1 MTTGKKITGNYPDNL
16 NFPDNLIPNT
26 SQISELQKNLLNSGA
41 LDLVDHTDPFGRS
54 CKAYAGFRNPHDDA
68 IQQIAQKIADQKSA
82 LPDNWDHVNYAQRV
96 EVKSLTVIAICPRT
110 KKNFDPTG
118 NVFIPCVLLLT
129 QISCFIIDDY
139 YG

>member
-1 MTTGKKITGNYPDNL
+1 MS
-16 NFPDNLIPNT
+16 T
-26 SQISELQKNLLNSGA
+26 STFVTVYTN
-41 LDLVDHTDPFGRS
+41 DL
-54 CKAYAGFRNPHDDA
+54 
-68 IQQIAQKIADQKSA
+68 
-82 LPDNWDHVNYAQRV
+82 YAQRV

-139 YG
+139 DG